1 MRAACLIALLLATAT
16 AQARTLGGDLLF
28 STDTDD
34 NDIRRT
40 TVNGWEAVSEQ
51 LDLGASL
58 NRTEFAALGRHA
70 RRVGVQYDFHA
81 GALLSRGD
89 LEHWPLL
96 GLAAQKAQT
105 IFVDRD
111 SPKSGLQAI
120 RAIRE
125 NLQRGRT
132 FLARLGL
139 GVLRARTD
147 GCGGGSGA

>member
-58 NRTEFAALGRHA
+58 KDHVKSS
-70 RRVGVQYDFHA
+70 VGAWKYPRWIEVRESLPKTATGKIQRFK
-81 GALLSRGD
+81 L
-89 LEHWPLL
+89 
-96 GLAAQKAQT
+96 
-105 IFVDRD
+105 RD
-111 SPKSGLQAI
+111 EA
-120 RAIRE
+120 
-125 NLQRGRT
+125 
-132 FLARLGL
+132 
-139 GVLRARTD
+139 
-147 GCGGGSGA
+147 